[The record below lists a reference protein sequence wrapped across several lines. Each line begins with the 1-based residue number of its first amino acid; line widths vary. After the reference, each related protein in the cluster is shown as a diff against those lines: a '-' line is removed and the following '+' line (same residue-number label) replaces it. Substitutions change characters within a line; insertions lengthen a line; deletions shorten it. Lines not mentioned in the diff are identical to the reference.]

1 MGKPV
6 SVGQCDFR
14 NLKLKAMKIPENA
27 IIFTSYSL
35 HYVSNFTTI
44 FVKILLEL
52 KPKIVVHF
60 EPCYEHYTNNSLH
73 EMMCKRYIEL
83 NDYTRNLVSVF
94 KEEHSRKSINVRMQK
109 NVMGANPFLPLSVIE
124 WTPIKQ

>member
-1 MGKPV
+1 LTKSGRELISILSKSMGKPV

-83 NDYTRNLVSVF
+83 KMNLF
-94 KEEHSRKSINVRMQK
+94 LQLLF
-109 NVMGANPFLPLSVIE
+109 MGLVI
-124 WTPIKQ
+124 T